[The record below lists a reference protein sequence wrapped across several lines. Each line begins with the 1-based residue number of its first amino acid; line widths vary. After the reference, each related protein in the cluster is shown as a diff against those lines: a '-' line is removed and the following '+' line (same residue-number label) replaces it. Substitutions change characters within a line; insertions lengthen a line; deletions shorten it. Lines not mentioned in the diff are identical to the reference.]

1 MKSNLS
7 NKYEIAL
14 MDNKRLCKENEKLEK
29 QLNCYKELIKTL
41 EERKDFLERKL
52 ADKKKPHFY
61 EVSPRVLLD
70 IESRLCELEVILQW
84 INSQY
89 K

>member
-14 MDNKRLCKENEKLEK
+14 LDNKRLCEENEKLEK

-41 EERKDFLERKL
+41 EKRKDFLERKL

-70 IESRLCELEVILQW
+70 IEARLDELEVILQW
-84 INSQY
+84 INLQHR
-89 K
+89 